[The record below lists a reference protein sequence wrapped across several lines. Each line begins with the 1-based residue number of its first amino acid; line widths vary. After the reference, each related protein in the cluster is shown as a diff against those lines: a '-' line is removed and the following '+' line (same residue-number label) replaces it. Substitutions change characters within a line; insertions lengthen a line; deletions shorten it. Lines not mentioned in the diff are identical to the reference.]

1 MLCPI
6 CKIELEKAIFY
17 GVEVDYCPR
26 CLGVW
31 FEEDELRLAKDE
43 KDKNLNWLDVDIW
56 KDASKFKINKG
67 IRMCPSCRV
76 PLYEVYYGDSGI
88 IIDVCNL
95 CKGVWLD
102 RGEFKKIIEYLRK
115 KADEEI
121 LHHYLK
127 TLAQEFWEIFT
138 GPETLKEEISDFIT
152 VIKFLHYKFLKQQP
166 QIGKIISSLP
176 K

>member
-43 KDKNLNWLDVDIW
+43 KDKNLNWLDIDIW
-56 KDASKFKINKG
+56 KDPSKFKINKG

-88 IIDVCNL
+88 IVDVCNL

-127 TLAQEFWEIFT
+127 NLAQEFWEIFT
-138 GPETLKEEISDFIT
+138 GPKTLKEEISDFIT
-152 VIKFLHYKFLKQQP
+152 VIKLLHYKFLKQQP

>member
-1 MLCPI
+1 
-6 CKIELEKAIFY
+6 
-17 GVEVDYCPR
+17 
-26 CLGVW
+26 
-31 FEEDELRLAKDE
+31 
-43 KDKNLNWLDVDIW
+43 
-56 KDASKFKINKG
+56 
-67 IRMCPSCRV
+67 
-76 PLYEVYYGDSGI
+76 
-88 IIDVCNL
+88 
-95 CKGVWLD
+95 
-102 RGEFKKIIEYLRK
+102 
-115 KADEEI
+115 